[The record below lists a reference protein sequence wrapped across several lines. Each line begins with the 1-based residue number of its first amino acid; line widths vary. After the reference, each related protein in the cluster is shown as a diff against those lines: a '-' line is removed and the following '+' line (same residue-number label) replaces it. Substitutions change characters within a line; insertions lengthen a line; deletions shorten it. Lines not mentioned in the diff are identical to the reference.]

1 MYVSDGLTA
10 KSISDLMQ
18 ELESGQ
24 YKKEILPNSSY
35 EMSGERQAMYFSHA
49 RENLKTDIAHAVMY
63 SNQQLEDYQLLGAF
77 HERT

>member
-10 KSISDLMQ
+10 KRISDLMQ

-24 YKKEILPNSSY
+24 YKKEILPN
-35 EMSGERQAMYFSHA
+35 SHA

>member
-10 KSISDLMQ
+10 KRISDLMQ

-24 YKKEILPNSSY
+24 YKKEILP
-35 EMSGERQAMYFSHA
+35 
-49 RENLKTDIAHAVMY
+49 IAHAVMY

>member
-10 KSISDLMQ
+10 KRISDLMQ

-49 RENLKTDIAHAVMY
+49 RENLKRTLHM
-63 SNQQLEDYQLLGAF
+63 QLC
-77 HERT
+77 TVINNWKIISC